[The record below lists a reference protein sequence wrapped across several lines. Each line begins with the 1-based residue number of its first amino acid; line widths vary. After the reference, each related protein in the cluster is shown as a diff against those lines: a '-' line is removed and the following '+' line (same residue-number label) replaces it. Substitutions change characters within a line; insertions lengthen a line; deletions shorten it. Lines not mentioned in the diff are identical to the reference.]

1 MYIYDRKLVA
11 EHPQAAAL
19 TEGIGDNLKN
29 KNLGQ
34 SLFRQLCDRE
44 KFGYSKMA
52 DKKKA
57 VKEYREECKREG
69 KSFRYTDVRL
79 DGIYSYGTFK
89 NYFRVGVRFIE
100 YVTEKGFKGKSIEK
114 AIEKYG
120 KDYIK
125 DMEARGLSTHSMAQ
139 AKAFMGKILG
149 KELDIEV
156 KKGEPEKGRSLSR
169 RASLFREDL
178 NRDLVII
185 AKGTGGRR
193 SDLEKLLIKDFIKDK
208 GIVVAVRFEQS
219 KGGRDRISPILPQ
232 YQKDITNIVSER
244 ERLGQVKVF
253 DRVNSMANIHAYR
266 REYAKDL
273 YNYCNNNK
281 DYKERMIGMYKAEEK
296 TLPRTYAEEYKAKD
310 GRVFDR
316 ESLFISSQALGH
328 NRLDVICNSYF
339 K

>member
-1 MYIYDRKLVA
+1 MYIYDRKLA
-11 EHPQAAAL
+11 AQHPQAAAL
-19 TEGIGDNLKN
+19 TENIGDNLKN

-34 SLFRQLCDRE
+34 SLFRQLCNKER
-44 KFGYSKMA
+44 FGHSKIA
-52 DKKKA
+52 DKKQA
-57 VKEYREECKREG
+57 VKDYKEECKTEG

-79 DGIYSYGTFK
+79 DGIYSYSTFK

-100 YVTEKGFKGKSIEK
+100 YATEQGFKGKSIEK
-114 AIEKYG
+114 AVERYG
-120 KDYIK
+120 KDYIR

-139 AKAFMGKILG
+139 AKSFMGKILG

-156 KKGEPEKGRSLSR
+156 KKGEPEKGRTVSQR
-169 RASLFREDL
+169 VSLFREDL
-178 NRDLVII
+178 NKDLVTI

-193 SDLEKLLIKDFIKDK
+193 SDLERLEVKNFIRDK

-232 YQKDITNIVSER
+232 YQKDITNIVAER
-244 ERLGQVKVF
+244 ERTGQEKVF

-266 REYAKDL
+266 REYARDL
-273 YNYCNNNK
+273 YNYCNSNK
-281 DYKERMIGMYKAEEK
+281 DYKERMLDMYRAEEK
-296 TLPRTYAEEYKAKD
+296 TLPRTYNEEYKAKD

-316 ESLFISSQALGH
+316 ESLFVSSQALGH